1 MNWLNFLIGILVG
14 WQLSNLYYEN
24 IEDDDIDTL

>member
-1 MNWLNFLIGILVG
+1 MSWLNFLIGILVG

-24 IEDDDIDTL
+24 IEDDDTL

>member
-1 MNWLNFLIGILVG
+1 MSWLNFLIGILVG

-24 IEDDDIDTL
+24 IEDDTL